1 MKFRIALYSLSANRY
16 HFSSSCLSVKV
27 TESELVELCKG
38 LDVNPQYQPVYAKI
52 TYNHI
57 MAGYGFTLYAQIV
70 STNPK
75 TDLGTGNIWVPD
87 DLIPD
92 EVFVNPN
99 SEVDVSVIDVSKL
112 PIADS
117 ITIKLPSEK
126 VAMWSDD
133 EVKIAIRNYAQS
145 AGIVH
150 LTQKLLIKPETKDR
164 VLASVESIYPSCNS
178 VLELYRVDR
187 NNTQINF
194 EGLPANLQKVID
206 FSQIGGLNDA
216 VNRIREITQLPLS
229 YPEYIDRFG
238 IDPPKGLLMFGPPG
252 NGKSMIAKALA
263 KSLGASFIEIDLTDA
278 LSKWVGGGEK
288 KLKEK
293 FKEAESRS
301 NSIIFIDEIDSLAQI
316 RSEKSD
322 GHEVTLVGTLLT
334 LMDGINSSNKIFV
347 IGATNRPDAI
357 DPALRRP
364 GRFDLEIEI
373 PLPNQAAREDILSK
387 YIKLDKEFLFDESI
401 NEETIRQLA
410 ELTNGYSGADI
421 KALYREAAM
430 KSIREQLE
438 IDSKTGKLNVKL
450 SQDEIKI
457 KIEHFLKTI
466 EENVPSALRGLQVRK
481 NFTLWDDILALDDQ
495 KQQLEI
501 FHSQMQVVPS
511 VTNLIAR
518 PSFSNILITGPNGA
532 GKHTLVYAFARKY
545 EYEVIEIDFIDLESN
560 SLPDAYKHIDSRFLK
575 CRQIKKAVLV
585 LDNLDKV
592 QDQKKY
598 THKVLNEISKIANNL
613 QIFVFCIC
621 EEESL
626 VDNLSGYKK
635 FGCHLNLNLS
645 EEIIRNAILN
655 KFDLIEDLDLS
666 NKGIGSIMVELSER
680 HLFNEINY

>member
-1 MKFRIALYSLSANRY
+1 MRFRIALYSVNANRY
-16 HFSSSCLSVKV
+16 HFTSSSLSVKV

-38 LDVNPQYQPVYAKI
+38 LDVSPQYQPVYVKI

-133 EVKIAIRNYAQS
+133 EVKIAIRNYVQS

-229 YPEYIDRFG
+229 YPEYIARFG

-322 GHEVTLVGTLLT
+322 GHEITLVGTLLT

-401 NEETIRQLA
+401 NEETIKQLA

-450 SQDEIKI
+450 SPDEIKI

-495 KQQLEI
+495 KQQLEV
-501 FHSQMQVVPS
+501 FHSQMQLVPS
-511 VTNLIAR
+511 ATNLIAR

-545 EYEVIEIDFIDLESN
+545 EYEVIEIDFIDLESY
-560 SLPDAYKHIDSRFLK
+560 SLQDAYKQIDSRFLK
-575 CRQIKKAVLV
+575 CRQIKKAVLI
-585 LDNLDKV
+585 LNNLDKV
-592 QDQKKY
+592 QNQSKY
-598 THKVLNEISKIANNL
+598 IHKVLNEINKIAKNL

-626 VDNLSGYKK
+626 ADDLSGYKK
-635 FGCHLNLNLS
+635 FGYHLNLNIT
-645 EEIIRNAILN
+645 EDIIRNAILC
-655 KFDLIEDLDLS
+655 KFGSIENLDFS
-666 NKGIGSIMVELSER
+666 NKGIGSIMVELSEI
-680 HLFNEINY
+680 HLFKGIIL